1 MSERKDNK
9 RIKFTAD
16 NVDYYEAQF
25 RLEHDRAMGYIPR
38 TEPVQPQ
45 EVPLNVLAN
54 QTFPVPFELHE
65 TFRAWINRNKLA
77 RFDCFQEPN
86 WNCPCYKCETFRTRQ
101 NEDLDLQ
108 ETYMDAYMTDA
119 IMGSTADEPSTD
131 KKMSVDEAAAYAQES
146 SVVVPHSSV
155 VCHFFSEL
163 PQYEGKEPTTPKFS
177 TCEFYVPDS
186 DHGKEAAQQHW
197 IRLMQMTPTK
207 LTF

>member
-25 RLEHDRAMGYIPR
+25 RLEHDRAMGYK
-38 TEPVQPQ
+38 
-45 EVPLNVLAN
+45 
-54 QTFPVPFELHE
+54 TFPVPFEPHE

-77 RFDCFQEPN
+77 HFDCFQEPN

-101 NEDLDLQ
+101 NEHLDLQ

-119 IMGSTADEPSTD
+119 IMGSTADEPSPD
-131 KKMSVDEAAAYAQES
+131 KKMSVDEAKAFAQEF